1 MSHLPQILLALL
13 VQTAGESGFLLAV
26 DAPWML
32 LPLAFLPHALA
43 FVEKH
48 AMLRGWFRFAGPVD
62 LLQRWSG
69 NLAHALLVLGC
80 GWSAAVARFTSSD
93 TAQSGWPTF
102 DLAVLFAPFVLFEL
116 SSIDARARLVARGEE
131 RAAIRRFQTRMF
143 VSTLLP
149 ISVYVGAAAFVGLF
163 DGARVRVE
171 EIAVWRMLFGM
182 ALVASLAWLLPTLL
196 RRTWETEPFS
206 EGPQKDLLLSVARL
220 ADFGTPRL
228 YVWRTGHTTANAAI
242 VGLTPKSRV
251 VLFSDSLLAQMAP
264 GELAAVFAHEI
275 GHAKRRHVPI
285 FAAWA
290 VALLLGA
297 ELAAQAWF
305 HDDELFAG
313 VVLAAGALVWF
324 ASFTWMSRRFELDAD
339 LFSLDLLGETRSLV
353 SALERVGGR
362 LRDVAGWRHFSV
374 ADRVRF
380 LERARNEPDFARR
393 FRRTL
398 RGVAIAGV
406 VLLAVVIG
414 LHAHRAWSTFDED
427 NVRADLRLGR
437 YTSAVGRAQRA
448 PELAAAFE
456 PLIDRARE
464 LHDDAPLGSLLARA
478 RAAEERGDLALA
490 LQWYELGALRG
501 DVEAATHAA
510 RIEASA
516 ATSAPVTQERDGD
529 EPPKR

>member
-13 VQTAGESGFLLAV
+13 VQTAGESGFLLAN
-26 DAPWML
+26 DAAWMAA
-32 LPLAFLPHALA
+32 PLALLPHALA
-43 FVEKH
+43 FLEKH

-62 LLQRWSG
+62 FAQRWSG

-80 GWSAAVARFTSSD
+80 GWSAGVARWTSSD
-93 TAQSGWPTF
+93 AAQSGWPTF
-102 DLAVLFAPFVLFEL
+102 DLALLFAPFVVYEVL
-116 SSIDARARLVARGEE
+116 SIDARARLVARGEE
-131 RAAIRRFQTRMF
+131 RAAIRRFQTRML

-149 ISVYVGAAAFVGLF
+149 IGVYVGVAAFVGLF
-163 DGARVRVE
+163 DGARVRIE
-171 EIAVWRMLFGM
+171 EVAVWRVVFGM

-196 RRTWETEPFS
+196 RRTWETEPLQ
-206 EGPQKDLLLSVARL
+206 EGLQKDLLLSVARL
-220 ADFGTPRL
+220 ADFGRPRL

-251 VLFSDSLLAQMAP
+251 VLFSDSLLAQMSP

-305 HDDELFAG
+305 PNDELLAAL
-313 VVLAAGALVWF
+313 VLAAGALVWF
-324 ASFTWMSRRFELDAD
+324 ASFTWMSRRFELEAD

-380 LERARNEPDFARR
+380 LERARAEPEFASR

-398 RGVAIAGV
+398 RRVAIAGV

-437 YTSAVGRAQRA
+437 YTSAVGRAERE

-464 LHDDAPLGSLLARA
+464 LRDGEPLASLRA
-478 RAAEERGDLALA
+478 QGRSAEESGDLALA
-490 LQWYELGALRG
+490 LQWYELGAMRG
-501 DVEAATHAA
+501 DLESATRAA

-516 ATSAPVTQERDGD
+516 AGRAPATQGRYGD
-529 EPPKR
+529 EAR